1 VSATTARTGDV
12 PSMRKTT
19 TTLRVWCVTQRGS
32 PDPRW

>member
-1 VSATTARTGDV
+1 V